1 MCIFT
6 SQYTIGIGN
15 CMNASAIKDL
25 HNTLQVILE
34 SSIKIAQ
41 AFRRV

>member
-1 MCIFT
+1 
-6 SQYTIGIGN
+6 
-15 CMNASAIKDL
+15 MNASAIKDL